1 MGDDLEVKVL
11 WMKLVAGNP
20 SKPQGEEAREGPAAR
35 PALKAVGSETVGRR
49 TGIGYEAQQPRESE
63 QRFANPCD

>member
-1 MGDDLEVKVL
+1 V
-11 WMKLVAGNP
+11 
-20 SKPQGEEAREGPAAR
+20 R